1 MQDEEGDI
9 LGSKKLEINASGL
22 VGACRGLKDGVT
34 FFGTQI
40 KLDDK
45 IVNDFLLNINNV
57 NLNEIGTYVFIIY
70 YRKETNKYC
79 LRACKDKSNTKNT
92 MLLIKLTNEY
102 ILNFREVISI
112 GDVYLKI
119 ITNEGGSIEVT
130 RLMGKV
136 KDNM

>member
-1 MQDEEGDI
+1 
-9 LGSKKLEINASGL
+9 
-22 VGACRGLKDGVT
+22 
-34 FFGTQI
+34 
-40 KLDDK
+40 
-45 IVNDFLLNINNV
+45 
-57 NLNEIGTYVFIIY
+57 
-70 YRKETNKYC
+70 
-79 LRACKDKSNTKNT
+79 